1 MKKIIT
7 IFLLLF
13 SITGCANNVNLK
25 NDVFSYK
32 YGEFVSI
39 DPSTYMNAP
48 ETEYKKMTLR
58 TNIDDIYKYMISK
71 NNACN
76 VSQEPVPKGE
86 YEFIISYNNR
96 EYEFNVFVKE

>member
-1 MKKIIT
+1 MKKIII

-13 SITGCANNVNLK
+13 SITGCENNVNLK

-48 ETEYKKMTLR
+48 ETEYEKMTLR

-71 NNACN
+71 NGRSFEINKKQL
-76 VSQEPVPKGE
+76 SQSGK
-86 YEFIISYNNR
+86 
-96 EYEFNVFVKE
+96 KK